1 MFYLSGIQYGKYH
14 KRDVFNLAR
23 FISCV
28 KLRPLTWR
36 MAHPYA
42 LIDRFEVRGGRQS
55 GRAEDGEGEGSSG
68 GEGEGDRACRLGHCP
83 VVLCTV
89 RYLCQPL
96 HVLLRLGE
104 PKGLCFVCVRGAGH
118 HGAGDGARAA
128 QV

>member
-42 LIDRFEVRGGRQS
+42 LIDRFEVRGRRQS
-55 GRAEDGEGEGSSG
+55 GRG
-68 GEGEGDRACRLGHCP
+68 GEGERGRAAEWQRRRG
-83 VVLCTV
+83 
-89 RYLCQPL
+89 
-96 HVLLRLGE
+96 GE
-104 PKGLCFVCVRGAGH
+104 GERGVTADAEGGAG
-118 HGAGDGARAA
+118 GGVGSGRG
-128 QV
+128 